1 MYDAKGIISEGKNCD
16 RNYIKLKLKK
26 L

>member
-1 MYDAKGIISEGKNCD
+1 MYDAKGIISEGKYCD